1 MNTISKT
8 DQKSHIIKGE
18 IFYCPNEAHSLK
30 PEVPYKKAVKV
41 LLDNYATENNFSIT
55 TFRSDKQKL
64 YYKYQKGG
72 SYRNIRDLNED
83 NRK

>member
-55 TFRSDKQKL
+55 TFRSDRQKP
-64 YYKYQKGG
+64 Y
-72 SYRNIRDLNED
+72 
-83 NRK
+83 